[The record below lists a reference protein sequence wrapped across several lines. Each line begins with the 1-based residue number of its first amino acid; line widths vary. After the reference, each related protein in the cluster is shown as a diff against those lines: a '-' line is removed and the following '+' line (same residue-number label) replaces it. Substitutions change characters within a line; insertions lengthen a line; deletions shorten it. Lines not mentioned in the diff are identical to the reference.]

1 MSATTALAVHNN
13 TNGPAASCC
22 SCSGAAPQEASLA
35 IPETMRALV
44 FQEKGRVEV
53 VTKPVPLPG
62 PCEALMKVT
71 CTTICGTDVHIL
83 KGEYTVPKGRTLGHE
98 PVGVIVAVGS
108 AVSTVRVGG
117 RYVVA
122 AITPCG
128 HCCTCQEGHGA
139 QCGGSAYGGWKF
151 GNTIDGCQAEYVI
164 VPDADYNC
172 CPIPDDI
179 TDEQAVMS
187 SDVMSTGFSG
197 VEAAH
202 VRIGDTVCVY
212 AQGPIGLCA
221 TAAARLSGATSI
233 IAVASNPKR
242 LEISREYGADHFVN
256 YRTSDPVAEIR
267 RITGG
272 RGVDV
277 AVEAF
282 GSQTTFGNCLR
293 SIKAGGCLSSLG
305 VYSSDICLPVGD
317 IACGLADQSILMT
330 LCPGGKERM
339 RRLLEVIRSG
349 RVDVAKLATHRF
361 KLENIVEAYK
371 LFGAQADGVLK
382 VIITP

>member
-1 MSATTALAVHNN
+1 MRRLLEVIRSGRVDVGRLATHRFKLENIVEAYKLF
-13 TNGPAASCC
+13 AAQAD
-22 SCSGAAPQEASLA
+22 GVLK
-35 IPETMRALV
+35 
-44 FQEKGRVEV
+44 EKGRIELVS
-53 VTKPVPLPG
+53 KPVPRPG
-62 PCEALMKVT
+62 PTDALLKIT

-83 KGEYTVPKGRTLGHE
+83 KGEYPVPQGRTLGHE
-98 PVGVIVAVGS
+98 PVGIIVEVGS
-108 AVSTVRVGG
+108 AVRVGG
-117 RYVVA
+117 RYVVGA
-122 AITPCG
+122 LTPCG
-128 HCCTCQEGHGA
+128 NCCSCQEGHAA
-139 QCGGSAYGGWKF
+139 QCGGTPFGGWKF
-151 GNTIDGCQAEYVI
+151 GNRMDGSQAEYLL
-164 VPDADYNC
+164 VPNADYNC
-172 CPIPDDI
+172 CPIPDEI
-179 TDEQAVMS
+179 PDEHAVMCA
-187 SDVMSTGFSG
+187 DIMSTGFSG

-305 VYSSDICLPVGD
+305 VYSEDLCLPLND
-317 IACGLADQSILMT
+317 IAAGLADQSIVMK

-349 RVDVAKLATHRF
+349 RVDVGRLATHRF

-371 LFGAQADGVLK
+371 LFAAQADGVLK